1 MRVNEIIKPIE
12 EGPNDPHIFKAVFLA
27 GGPGSGKSFVAGKML
42 SGTGLKTV
50 NSDDIYEYL
59 MKKKDMDMSDP
70 EVIASPD
77 GQATRN
83 KAKDLTNKRQGD
95 ISTGKG
101 GYLEGR
107 LGLIIDGTGKD
118 VAKVSKA
125 SEQLKALG
133 YDTMMLFVN
142 TSEDVAQE
150 RNKQR
155 ARSIPSEMVSKMWR
169 QVQNNLMKF
178 QQVFGAANFHVVDNS
193 GGLEDPERK
202 ENFLEV
208 TRAIDKFLMKAPQ
221 NRMAQQWLADKK
233 KSK

>member
-1 MRVNEIIKPIE
+1 MRIEEITSIE

-42 SGTGLKTV
+42 RGTGLKTV

-59 MKKKDMDMSDP
+59 MKKKGMDMSDP
-70 EVIASPD
+70 EVIASKD
-77 GQATRN
+77 GQETRN
-83 KAKDLTNKRQGD
+83 RAKDLTSKKQGD
-95 ISTGKG
+95 IDTGRG

-107 LGLIIDGTGKD
+107 LGLVIDGTGKD
-118 VAKVSKA
+118 VQKVA
-125 SEQLKALG
+125 ATSEKLKALG
-133 YDTMMLFVN
+133 YETMMLFVN

-150 RNKQR
+150 RNQKR
-155 ARSIPSEMVSKMWR
+155 ARSIPAEMVSKMWR
-169 QVQNNLMKF
+169 AVQNNLMKF

-208 TRAIDKFLMKAPQ
+208 TRAIDKFLMKSPSTRQAK
-221 NRMAQQWLADKK
+221 QWLASHK
-233 KSK
+233 KS

>member
-221 NRMAQQWLADKK
+221 NRMAQQWLSDKK